1 MAFDRAGE
9 TIRTRTEIPPCMFE
23 TNLKRARGNL
33 GRVTD
38 LEGERVKL
46 AKPNP
51 LSFKL
56 QLFVEYMVKAD
67 EHAWHF

>member
-1 MAFDRAGE
+1 
-9 TIRTRTEIPPCMFE
+9 MFE
-23 TNLKRARGNL
+23 TNLERARRNL

>member
-1 MAFDRAGE
+1 MAFDRPGE
-9 TIRTRTEIPPCMFE
+9 TIRTRTEIPPCIFE
-23 TNLKRARGNL
+23 TNLERVRRNL

-56 QLFVEYMVKAD
+56 QLFVEYMGKAD
-67 EHAWHF
+67 EQVRHF